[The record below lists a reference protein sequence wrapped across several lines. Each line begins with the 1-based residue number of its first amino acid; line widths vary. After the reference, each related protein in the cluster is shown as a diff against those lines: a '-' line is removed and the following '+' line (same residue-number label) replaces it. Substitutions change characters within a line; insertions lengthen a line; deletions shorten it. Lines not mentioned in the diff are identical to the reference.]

1 MAHNT
6 QRLSED
12 IKREISASMRE
23 LKDERLNGGLA
34 SVSRCEVS
42 NDLSHCKV
50 YISAHGGA
58 EKTEEIVH
66 VLQNASGFFK
76 KHVNSRIKMRKI
88 PEFKFIPDNSLDYY
102 DKITSILDK
111 TKNPAVTAEG
121 NEHAESDNFTG
132 D

>member
-1 MAHNT
+1 MPHNT

-23 LKDERLNGGLA
+23 LGDERLVGGFA
-34 SVSRCEVS
+34 SISRCELS

-50 YISAHGGA
+50 YVSAHGGE
-58 EKTEEIVH
+58 EKTGEIVG
-66 VLQNASGFFK
+66 VLQGASGFFK
-76 KHVNSRIKMRKI
+76 KRINSRVKMRKI

-102 DKITSILDK
+102 DKITDILDK
-111 TKNPAVTAEG
+111 TRITKN
-121 NEHAESDNFTG
+121 ND